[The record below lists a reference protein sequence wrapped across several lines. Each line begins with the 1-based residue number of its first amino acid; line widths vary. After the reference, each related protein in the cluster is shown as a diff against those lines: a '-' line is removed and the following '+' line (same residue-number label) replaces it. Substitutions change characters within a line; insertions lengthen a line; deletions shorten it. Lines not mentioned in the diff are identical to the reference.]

1 MSTKR
6 ALAWLS
12 VWVGVAVLFGLGLFF
27 FVDKQKALEFFGG
40 YVLEESLSIDNLF
53 LFILVFS
60 GFGIEPKYQRR
71 VLNYGIIGA
80 IIFRLIFVLL
90 GVAIIDRFH
99 WVLYVFGGILILSG
113 ARMMM
118 KKEDTASV
126 TDSKII
132 KLFRRFFPVTDGLRG
147 EKFIVRE
154 NGRRMATPLL
164 AILVLIEFTDII
176 FAVDSIPA
184 VFSITT
190 DPLIVYSSNILAIL
204 GLRSLYFLLGNLHE
218 KFHLVKY
225 GVALVLVYT
234 GLKLVLLMFHI
245 EVPIGL
251 SLGIIFAVIGASI
264 GLSLLFAPKHKP
276 AEKLTGQPAEKP
288 LPEPE

>member
-113 ARMMM
+113 ARMMA
-118 KKEDTASV
+118 KKEDATSF

-251 SLGIIFAVIGASI
+251 SLGIIFAIIGASI

-276 AEKLTGQPAEKP
+276 AEKQVGQLAEKP